1 MRLEK
6 DVDKETYE
14 SKYLELATKLELLEK
29 ERMTEK
35 KE

>member
-1 MRLEK
+1 MKYEERLSEGGERIRRG
-6 DVDKETYE
+6 KEDN
-14 SKYLELATKLELLEK
+14 KKEK